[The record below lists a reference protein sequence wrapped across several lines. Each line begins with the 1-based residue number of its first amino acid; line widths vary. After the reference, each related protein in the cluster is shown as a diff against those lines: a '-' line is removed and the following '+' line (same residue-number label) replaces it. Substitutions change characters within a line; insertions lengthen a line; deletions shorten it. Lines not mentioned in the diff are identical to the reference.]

1 MADQVIGNA
10 VVNIKIDEA
19 QVNREAVKAGVKCA
33 DVFSKTVNA
42 ALGKSDPFASFDKLV
57 SKQRSVRIKLDDSQA
72 QKQTKA
78 LAQSI
83 EKTRVI
89 KIAADTKQLAQQTSE
104 MFKSFDKTRYI
115 KFGADIKSVTQ
126 QTKALFQSFD
136 IQRVIKIAADTK
148 QVLQQTKVVF
158 QSFDKERY
166 IKFAA
171 DTKQLVQQ
179 TKGLFQ
185 QFDLPRVI
193 KLATDTK
200 QVLGQ
205 IKGLFQPFDKTQV
218 VKLATDTKQVAQQ
231 TKALFQSFELQRVI
245 KIAAD
250 TKQVF
255 GQIKGL
261 FQPFDKEKVIKVG
274 VDAKSLVE
282 KTKSLFQPIEKQ
294 RSVSVRLD
302 DKAAQAQ
309 LKALSQSFD
318 KERLVKV
325 GLDSKQVAQQ
335 IKVLFQPLEKGI
347 LVKVGADTK
356 AFIQQTKSLFQPFD
370 KQQII
375 KIAADV
381 KVFTQQLKA
390 ALQQV
395 EKGISIKVAADTK
408 QFAQQTKSLTEP
420 FQQDRF
426 MRIRLDD
433 RAAQTQ
439 LKALFQPFEKERA
452 VKISVNAKQVA
463 DQIRA
468 LFKSFDKEQ
477 FVKIAISAQQI
488 PQQVKALFQPFEQPK
503 RLRVVFD
510 PTQVTQQIKAVFQ
523 SFEKIQT
530 VKIALNTQRVTQ
542 QLESIFQ
549 STQKERA
556 IRFAINAKSLSDQLK
571 SVLSPIEKA
580 RTLKIL
586 IDAKYIAEKL
596 KQLFQM
602 FDKEHK
608 LQVRLID
615 KTAQQQ
621 LKALQ
626 QSAEKEKLLR
636 IKLEARQAEQQAKLL
651 ADTIQK
657 ERLLKLR
664 LDDKAAQSQLRA
676 LQESATKEKEI
687 KIKADARQAEQEL
700 RRLEREQ
707 AKIERKEAYKLRI
720 DTAQAQKAISDTVKG
735 VEAFQKM
742 MGEIAAQKISANVS
756 IASSL
761 GRDTKELERQL
772 AITKEIERHR
782 LALAQASKLNIDDSK
797 LQLIKRELNELHA
810 GNTKAIKIKYDNSGM
825 NDLKESISNM
835 LDGIAR
841 GAAASIGHRLVG
853 GITSAIRG
861 AGNLMGDAVGGS
873 LQTFGEYDKT
883 ITDFGL
889 KAEASD
895 EQVKRFKK
903 TIADMQTTRTAPE
916 LAAAGVEMAK
926 LGFTADQTADSL
938 KSITSMADATGL
950 KDLGKAA
957 TITATGMQVF
967 QKSASEVN
975 DVITTLSNKS
985 AVDPFDF
992 MQGFAKDGALFQST
1006 GQTIQD
1012 LALMMGALRDSG
1024 FQAQE
1029 GAGAIKTA
1037 LIQLT
1042 APSDRGQAAMDK
1054 LGLKVYDAAGKMRPM
1069 VAILADMKSKMAGL
1083 SDEQRLPLLNDILGR
1098 RGGAAGAAV
1107 MNYLGTDKEQGLS
1120 SALANT
1126 EGASEKGAAL
1136 KGKGFAGSIAR
1147 LKKEL
1152 QDIQIQFGEALG
1164 GLIAKI
1170 ADMIGQ
1176 VSQKLESA
1184 GLFDKLAEGAQKL
1197 TEYLEQN
1204 PQIIDQIVTAV
1215 SALATEGFNWINEQV
1230 QQFTEYLKENPTAI
1244 QDTIAEVRDL
1254 ISKLGEAAIF
1264 AYRFTQGFADTLVT
1278 ISRILGPLGD
1288 VVSKLAGGEKGSSA
1302 LAENLGKAA
1311 GYVIAL
1317 GAISTVV
1324 STISSIAGYA
1334 TTIAGLFGGWGAI
1347 LTTVKGAIAA
1357 IGSILSGT
1365 VVLAIVA
1372 VGITLY
1378 NIVTY
1383 AMNWKDVLLGVK
1395 QYGKDIDD
1403 WVKSVIGDS
1412 KILNSIWGAI
1422 KGAVGYLLNPLGSI
1436 YEWIDK
1442 SVQETG
1448 IFRDQWNG
1456 LKSTFE
1462 SVGGWIQ
1469 NSVIGPILQASQA
1482 LGGLIGMGGSGG
1494 NGAPLDSKTNTFKDV
1509 VVTAAVDGS
1518 GEPGM
1523 DYVTEAN
1530 NGQNGENA
1538 WVPSLTAGK
1547 VIETRRDDRKLGL
1560 GGERGYGNVAIVRTM
1575 DEKSGEFVDI
1585 LYAHFNELAVKVGDE
1600 VAVGTVLGTQGTTG
1614 STSGPHTSV
1623 DFFGKD
1629 SNQPTQA
1636 SLAMRDRLARDLSSG
1651 AKDLNSKI
1659 GQRQAQGG
1667 GMAAGVS
1674 MIDGTFGNGAVGG
1687 GMSQQQVMAMLEG
1700 GGNSQIAKLVG
1711 MAEGN
1716 RTADGSKTKNYYGH
1730 VDPNNGAY
1738 NIGSF
1743 SAQGSY
1749 NTGNAETSDQRVID
1763 QLLRPNIQKLYEAA
1777 SKNQVAVTPKLMM
1790 NYIDLLNQAPDAA
1803 TGWSNGAG
1811 FLGNIAS
1818 VRGREN
1824 DDEALKTLRAEGFRN
1839 KQGRLETTF
1848 DSLESLRYDQGRRQ
1862 GEINTALGAF
1872 NLGSKGP
1879 QVSSTPSGRSPLGKS
1894 PMANTGDSENDIQTK
1909 REEREEAERRKA
1921 VEESRRY
1928 QDSETKA
1935 RREAKKK
1942 GRDIAR
1948 KQELAE
1954 IEKQSVGISDPS
1966 LRKAL
1971 DFKKANLTTG
1981 AQSNDR
1987 IDELKDELSD
1997 LSTGLRRKQADLKAG
2012 GDVADKAK
2020 LLPNYSKA
2028 ITETKA
2034 LISQEEK
2041 LRDTLLG
2048 VSSAENTASINAEKL
2063 AQARQKRD
2071 ANREKEYQA
2080 KVSIAE
2086 RDKAVVASVGMPT
2099 DKIDNQIADYKRQYE
2114 GTKEI
2119 QVKIDQRQDLQS
2131 DLAKYQATLG
2141 KGKTDEQVKLKQGA
2155 LNLIDKEIESIKKKY
2170 ADEGIVLNLKIA
2182 AADRDE
2188 AIRDRN
2194 RTQQFEFDDKMLTM
2208 EGQLALAQQQ
2218 EDQYAGLIELDI
2230 ERERKLFDIT
2240 KRLNEQN
2247 DALAK
2252 YNDSMATLQQNG
2264 VGLDSPAFK
2273 DMNSQLDTV
2282 RQNIALI
2289 NQEKLQVIEQAEL
2302 KKLKTA
2308 EEITARLTKLKA
2320 EVANEQFDATSKMRR
2335 SAINKRR
2342 ERFGKYNSQ
2351 AINEERQLIDDEK
2364 NQKIKEGR
2372 SAIQEQVKERA
2383 RAGYKMTAE
2392 EIQNLDNAM
2401 TLAAENEYFDRL
2413 KEIPNIGREIGQ
2425 SLGENLTGALKDLIL
2440 TGKSLGEVMSNVFAN
2455 LASQLLDLGFS
2466 GLFGGK
2472 GLGGLLGGLF
2482 GGKGAAK
2489 GGVVGAYKGG
2499 TVQNYAR
2506 GKDSNIFGSILEAAD
2521 RERSQSGG
2529 KTPKLAMVNASEIII
2544 DAQTSDRLR
2553 KLTSNKIPNFAM
2565 GQNLDNL
2572 PVTNNITGDGIS
2584 VNVGGVSVTSGNPN
2598 VDQKALQASIRG
2610 AITDQLLREKRPGG
2624 ILA

>member
-10 VVNIKIDEA
+10 VVNIKIDES
-19 QVNREAVKAGVKCA
+19 QVNREAVKAGTKCA

-42 ALGKSDPFASFDKLV
+42 ALGKSDPLASFDKLV
-57 SKQRSVRIKLDDSQA
+57 SKQRSVIIKINTSAANKSIDALEGRLRGFGGTNLPPL
-72 QKQTKA
+72 KVPVPNTKPA
-78 LAQSI
+78 TDAI
-83 EKTRVI
+83 EKLAR
-89 KIAADTKQLAQQTSE
+89 IAADTAKMSIKVDIGVNKSLGKDTRELEKQLA
-104 MFKSFDKTRYI
+104 
-115 KFGADIKSVTQ
+115 VTQ
-126 QTKALFQSFD
+126 EL
-136 IQRVIKIAADTK
+136 
-148 QVLQQTKVVF
+148 
-158 QSFDKERY
+158 ERHRR
-166 IKFAA
+166 K
-171 DTKQLVQQ
+171 
-179 TKGLFQ
+179 
-185 QFDLPRVI
+185 
-193 KLATDTK
+193 
-200 QVLGQ
+200 
-205 IKGLFQPFDKTQV
+205 
-218 VKLATDTKQVAQQ
+218 
-231 TKALFQSFELQRVI
+231 
-245 KIAAD
+245 
-250 TKQVF
+250 
-255 GQIKGL
+255 
-261 FQPFDKEKVIKVG
+261 
-274 VDAKSLVE
+274 
-282 KTKSLFQPIEKQ
+282 
-294 RSVSVRLD
+294 
-302 DKAAQAQ
+302 
-309 LKALSQSFD
+309 
-318 KERLVKV
+318 
-325 GLDSKQVAQQ
+325 
-335 IKVLFQPLEKGI
+335 
-347 LVKVGADTK
+347 
-356 AFIQQTKSLFQPFD
+356 
-370 KQQII
+370 
-375 KIAADV
+375 
-381 KVFTQQLKA
+381 
-390 ALQQV
+390 
-395 EKGISIKVAADTK
+395 
-408 QFAQQTKSLTEP
+408 
-420 FQQDRF
+420 
-426 MRIRLDD
+426 
-433 RAAQTQ
+433 
-439 LKALFQPFEKERA
+439 
-452 VKISVNAKQVA
+452 
-463 DQIRA
+463 
-468 LFKSFDKEQ
+468 
-477 FVKIAISAQQI
+477 
-488 PQQVKALFQPFEQPK
+488 
-503 RLRVVFD
+503 
-510 PTQVTQQIKAVFQ
+510 
-523 SFEKIQT
+523 
-530 VKIALNTQRVTQ
+530 
-542 QLESIFQ
+542 
-549 STQKERA
+549 
-556 IRFAINAKSLSDQLK
+556 LSDV
-571 SVLSPIEKA
+571 S
-580 RTLKIL
+580 
-586 IDAKYIAEKL
+586 
-596 KQLFQM
+596 
-602 FDKEHK
+602 
-608 LQVRLID
+608 
-615 KTAQQQ
+615 
-621 LKALQ
+621 
-626 QSAEKEKLLR
+626 
-636 IKLEARQAEQQAKLL
+636 
-651 ADTIQK
+651 
-657 ERLLKLR
+657 KLR
-664 LDDKAAQSQLRA
+664 LDSSDLDAAKKSLDDLHKKSLKSIDIKFDTKKTKSAFDGLGKSLGQSLSAGTSGAIAGIAASVTGTITNAVGAGMRGAVGIIGDRTETRNIDTQSRKIGTLGGDEKESRSLATQVQKDTGFTTSQADILGAMYEVNSSGFSKAA
-676 LQESATKEKEI
+676 
-687 KIKADARQAEQEL
+687 DA
-700 RRLEREQ
+700 
-707 AKIERKEAYKLRI
+707 AKIL
-720 DTAQAQKAISDTVKG
+720 TASQKAAVAGATELMVVQDAVTSILNSYSMSADEATTVTNQMAG
-735 VEAFQKM
+735 AVNA
-742 MGEIAAQKISANVS
+742 GKISYEQYSSLIGKITAG
-756 IASSL
+756 ASSAGVSLIDLNSIIAL
-761 GRDTKELERQL
+761 GT
-772 AITKEIERHR
+772 A
-782 LALAQASKLNIDDSK
+782 N
-797 LQLIKRELNELHA
+797 
-810 GNTKAIKIKYDNSGM
+810 
-825 NDLKESISNM
+825 
-835 LDGIAR
+835 
-841 GAAASIGHRLVG
+841 
-853 GITSAIRG
+853 
-861 AGNLMGDAVGGS
+861 
-873 LQTFGEYDKT
+873 
-883 ITDFGL
+883 GL
-889 KAEASD
+889 KAEASITGVGQAISSIAKPSAQAAKLAD
-895 EQVKRFKK
+895 SMGIEFSAAALKSKGLVGVLK
-903 TIADMQTTRTAPE
+903 TIEDAGGGDYGTLLQLFGSVE
-916 LAAAGVEMAK
+916 AAAAIMPVFNKGFAALGDISNQISGTNGEDAFKLQLQSMANLEK
-926 LGFTADQTADSL
+926 RSAEIARNIKIQFE
-938 KSITSMADATGL
+938 TSMAPAVE
-950 KDLGKAA
+950 AV
-957 TITATGMQVF
+957 M
-967 QKSASEVN
+967 
-975 DVITTLSNKS
+975 S
-985 AVDPFDF
+985 AV
-992 MQGFAKDGALFQST
+992 
-1006 GQTIQD
+1006 
-1012 LALMMGALRDSG
+1012 SG
-1024 FQAQE
+1024 VLE
-1029 GAGAIKTA
+1029 N
-1037 LIQLT
+1037 
-1042 APSDRGQAAMDK
+1042 
-1054 LGLKVYDAAGKMRPM
+1054 
-1069 VAILADMKSKMAGL
+1069 
-1083 SDEQRLPLLNDILGR
+1083 LN
-1098 RGGAAGAAV
+1098 
-1107 MNYLGTDKEQGLS
+1107 
-1120 SALANT
+1120 
-1126 EGASEKGAAL
+1126 
-1136 KGKGFAGSIAR
+1136 
-1147 LKKEL
+1147 
-1152 QDIQIQFGEALG
+1152 
-1164 GLIAKI
+1164 
-1170 ADMIGQ
+1170 
-1176 VSQKLESA
+1176 SA
-1184 GLFDKLAEGAQKL
+1184 GLFEQLNIGAQTFADTLKS
-1197 TEYLEQN
+1197 N
-1204 PQIIDQIVTAV
+1204 PEIIKQISDAIA
-1215 SALATEGFNWINEQV
+1215 ALATEGFTFINEQV
-1230 QQFTEYLKENPTAI
+1230 QQFTEYLKQNPAAI
-1244 QDTIAEVRDL
+1244 QETINSTKELITDL
-1254 ISKLGEAAIF
+1254 AAIVGF
-1264 AYRFTQGFADTLVT
+1264 VAEMTKGFAQNSQSAFDLS
-1278 ISRILGPLGD
+1278 IILGAIAD
-1288 VVSKLAGGEKGSSA
+1288 VIGIATGQSESFGGA
-1302 LAENLGKAA
+1302 LGKAFA
-1311 GYVIAL
+1311 FAQDIL
-1317 GAISTVV
+1317 N
-1324 STISSIAGYA
+1324 TINGFGILSSIVQLANDIGNSFNVIDIIGKSVLGTQQA
-1334 TTIAGLFGGWGAI
+1334 VGGILGENSIVSQTIAKIWEIILGLIKA
-1347 LTTVKGAIAA
+1347 L
-1357 IGSILSGT
+1357 LSPIT
-1365 VVLAIVA
+1365 NVFKVIDLAVQK
-1372 VGITLY
+1372 T
-1378 NIVTY
+1378 
-1383 AMNWKDVLLGVK
+1383 GV
-1395 QYGKDIDD
+1395 
-1403 WVKSVIGDS
+1403 
-1412 KILNSIWGAI
+1412 
-1422 KGAVGYLLNPLGSI
+1422 
-1436 YEWIDK
+1436 
-1442 SVQETG
+1442 
-1448 IFRDQWNG
+1448 FRDQWNG
-1456 LKSTFE
+1456 LISIVG
-1462 SVGGWIQ
+1462 SVGNAINQICGGALDSIISKAQ
-1469 NSVIGPILQASQA
+1469 QFASTLQSM
-1482 LGGLIGMGGSGG
+1482 LGMGGSGG
-1494 NGAPLDSKTNTFKDV
+1494 SGAPLDSKTNTFKDV

-1667 GMAAGVS
+1667 GMVAGVS

-1763 QLLRPNIQKLYEAA
+1763 QLLRPNIQKLYESA

-1879 QVSSTPSGRSPLGKS
+1879 QVSSTPSSRSPLGKS
-1894 PMANTGDSENDIQTK
+1894 PMASTGDSEIDDIKTK

-1954 IEKQSVGISDPS
+1954 IEKQSAGITDPS

-1971 DFKKANLTTG
+1971 DLKKANLTTG

-1997 LSTGLRRKQADLKAG
+1997 LSTGLRRKQADLKSG

-2028 ITETKA
+2028 IAETKA

-2131 DLAKYQATLG
+2131 DLTKYQATLG

-2155 LNLIDKEIESIKKKY
+2155 LTLIDKEIEAIKKKY

-2252 YNDSMATLQQNG
+2252 YNDSMAALQQNG
-2264 VGLDSPAFK
+2264 VSLDSPAFK
-2273 DMNSQLDTV
+2273 DMNNQLDTV

-2308 EEITARLTKLKA
+2308 EEITARLAKLKA
-2320 EVANEQFDATSKMRR
+2320 EVANEQFDATSKIRR

-2342 ERFGKYNSQ
+2342 ERFGKYDSQ
-2351 AINEERQLIDDEK
+2351 SINEERTLIGDEK
-2364 NQKIKEGR
+2364 DQKIKEGR

-2392 EIQNLDNAM
+2392 EIQNLDNVL

-2413 KEIPNIGREIGQ
+2413 REIPNIGREIGQ

-2572 PVTNNITGDGIS
+2572 PVTNNITGCGIN